1 MRHGHRTEGSGHA
14 PVHAA
19 CMKKGTIELCGAD
32 RWAEEWARERQVPYL
47 GMPARWTAE
56 GEWSRPPAQRAHG
69 GPPWRRR
76 RPGLPVDMR
85 ELTICAG
92 RLTRLA

>member
-56 GEWSRPPAQRAHG
+56 GEWSRPPAQRAQMAALPG
-69 GPPWRRR
+69 VAASW
-76 RPGLPVDMR
+76 GLPGGDWH
-85 ELTICAG
+85 
-92 RLTRLA
+92 